1 MMGWQIGM
9 FVTTL
14 PGSTWWIHRVAPII
28 INAITGSGSFVGF
41 WSSEPNSDGFVDL
54 DGFGRCEF
62 TTRIPVEF
70 WNFKVQYP
78 QRRSMKDLINNV
90 NFIVLLTSKLSKPT
104 KGWLPPCSAFFT
116 ILLGDIQLRA
126 GAGGRANNGET
137 KGWCRPQWLKLRDSK
152 QFQDAWWTN
161 WLMIWLFTWPDSCV
175 MHSTWVW
182 FRAHSYLKRR
192 ARVYYIFKILCEP
205 VPFCF
210 ALVVRL
216 M

>member
-1 MMGWQIGM
+1 MRIY
-9 FVTTL
+9 
-14 PGSTWWIHRVAPII
+14 P
-28 INAITGSGSFVGF
+28 
-41 WSSEPNSDGFVDL
+41 
-54 DGFGRCEF
+54 
-62 TTRIPVEF
+62 RIPVEF

-78 QRRSMKDLINNV
+78 QGRSMKDLINNV
-90 NFIVLLTSKLSKPT
+90 NFIVLEPRCLEPKATELEKRHHAKTQTQSKLSKPT

-210 ALVVRL
+210 ALVVCL